1 MCFFFYLF
9 SMLNFWKF
17 LSAYDIYVNLV
28 MVSGRISILLI
39 PDSVV
44 SSERRIRLNITCRRR
59 SLWMG

>member
-1 MCFFFYLF
+1 VPM
-9 SMLNFWKF
+9 
-17 LSAYDIYVNLV
+17 IYVNLV

-44 SSERRIRLNITCRRR
+44 LSERRIRLNITCRRR

>member
-44 SSERRIRLNITCRRR
+44 LSERRIRLNITCRRR